1 MWVNIVRQVRAF
13 LKKWLWEKPTEETPQ
28 KKSDTEIKAKEVQHA
43 YVCIDYKGQLIN
55 WKKDKVHE
63 FNSMSRNQKRETAN
77 YYAIAVKKGRI
88 KFVEIDGKMICVQ
101 NRDYETRARK
111 NSRK

>member
-1 MWVNIVRQVRAF
+1 MRL
-13 LKKWLWEKPTEETPQ
+13 LKKLYEWLQKWFWSKPTEQVPE
-28 KKSDTEIKAKEVQHA
+28 KKDQRKATEVQHA
-43 YVCIDYKGQLIN
+43 YVCIDYKGQFIN
-55 WKKDKVHE
+55 WEKSRVHE
-63 FNSMSRNQKRETAN
+63 FHSMSRKQKRETAN
-77 YYAIAVKKGRI
+77 NYAMAEKKGRI